1 MSDPGAT
8 VPPVDER
15 PAIGLSGQRAA
26 ETRYVA
32 RGYRVIARNWSCRI
46 GELDLVLSRGQL
58 VVVCEVKTRRGS
70 RYGGGFEAVDV
81 RKRHKL
87 RALAEIFLLQHRTF
101 PAAVRFDVASVWL
114 RPDGSAAVEIFEDAF

>member
-1 MSDPGAT
+1 MG
-8 VPPVDER
+8 E
-15 PAIGLSGQRAA
+15 RAA
-26 ETRYVA
+26 ETSYVA

-70 RYGGGFEAVDV
+70 RYGVGFDAVDV

-87 RALAEIFLLQHRTF
+87 RALAEIFLLQHRAF
-101 PAAVRFDVASVWL
+101 PEAVRFDVASVWL
-114 RPDGSAAVEIFEDAF
+114 KPDGATAVEIFEDAF